1 MIDGRMA
8 SIDFNLQ
15 TQLSS
20 NIGHQRSSTIQRQ
33 DCPQRLNMLSIG
45 GDRKTVLEDAI
56 NGVQDISPTCGS

>member
-1 MIDGRMA
+1 MIHGRMA

-20 NIGHQRSSTIQRQ
+20 NISHQRSSTIQRQ
-33 DCPQRLNMLSIG
+33 DCPQRLNVLSIG
-45 GDRKTVLEDAI
+45 NDRKIELEGVI